1 MNSAV
6 NKESAVELNDDE
18 VVNPVH
24 DDDAVEYE
32 NGSENGSGD
41 DTDEA

>member
-1 MNSAV
+1 MDSAM
-6 NKESAVELNDDE
+6 NKESAVELNDE

-24 DDDAVEYE
+24 DDAVEYE
-32 NGSENGSGD
+32 NGSENGSED

>member
-6 NKESAVELNDDE
+6 NKESAVDLNDE

-24 DDDAVEYE
+24 DDAVEYE
-32 NGSENGSGD
+32 NGSED